1 MGVSENIIKLRRL
14 TGVTQQELA
23 DIAGVS
29 RSAVSLWE
37 IGDSK
42 PRMGAIQ
49 SLADHFG
56 IRKANIIED
65 GGMDDVVMSATGR
78 LYSVEYNSGVL
89 SEDEQRL
96 LSLYRSC
103 SPTGKVYVMQVAE
116 TTAALMPVEGS
127 HAT

>member
-49 SLADHFG
+49 SMADHFG

-65 GGMDDVVMSATGR
+65 GGMDQVVMSATGR
-78 LYSVEYNSGVL
+78 LYSVEYNNMPL
-89 SEDEQRL
+89 TEDEQHL
-96 LSLYRSC
+96 LSMYRSC
-103 SPTGKVYVMQVAE
+103 SPKGREYLIGVADV
-116 TTAALMPVEGS
+116 TARIMGGD
-127 HAT
+127 